1 MSIKEHLSILK
12 KLSVAD
18 IISLS
23 AILPTVTGYYFILDG
38 KPNQAIIAASFAFF
52 LDTLDGYV
60 ARKLK
65 IESEFGRQLDS
76 FVDALNYLTFTSIFT
91 LNFLSFNKA
100 ITIVSVFIMISAGI
114 LRLSRFNLAGL
125 VKDNN
130 EQYYIGLPV
139 PFAQLSVIVLF
150 ISSSLLFP
158 EIIYFTPLII
168 ILTSFLMISNIKFK
182 KPKNYWLWYI
192 LTLFIICLAVINLN
206 K

>member
-1 MSIKEHLSILK
+1 MNIKEHLSILK

-18 IISLS
+18 IISLL
-23 AILPTVTGYYFILDG
+23 AILPTAISYYFILDG

-76 FVDALNYLTFTSIFT
+76 FVDTLNYLALTSIFT
-91 LNFLSFNKA
+91 LSFLSFNK
-100 ITIVSVFIMISAGI
+100 ILTIASVFIMISAGI

-125 VKDNN
+125 GKDNN

-139 PFAQLSVIVLF
+139 PFAQLSVIILF
-150 ISSSLLFP
+150 ISSSLLFS

-168 ILTSFLMISNIKFK
+168 MLISFLMISNIKFK
-182 KPKNYWLWYI
+182 KPKNYWPWYL

>member
-23 AILPTVTGYYFILDG
+23 AILPTVTGYYFILAG